1 MYYKRKSNEQSIGDA
16 IKGMF
21 KQYGLEQKFDQV
33 KITTSWELIMGKTIA
48 KYTTDIYFREGT
60 LIIKL
65 SSAALRQELQYAK
78 TKIILKIN
86 TEIGKDVVKDI
97 MFQ

>member
-1 MYYKRKSNEQSIGDA
+1 MYNKRKGNDQSIGDA
-16 IKGMF
+16 IKSMF

-33 KITTSWELIMGKTIA
+33 KLTSSWELIMGKTIA
-48 KYTTDIYFREGT
+48 KYTTGIYFREGV

-65 SSAALRQELQYAK
+65 SSAALRQELLFAK

-86 TEIGKDVVKDI
+86 TEMGKNIVNDI
-97 MFQ
+97 VFQ